1 MMKQQQHQHTII
13 IRNHLCV
20 PRKIQPL
27 QRILHPPIPRTQSQQ
42 ISQQGFISMMS
53 SQQHRMSRMIHC
65 CIVLLLVLTVAVVE
79 VVDAN
84 IKLLET
90 ERTIVPEPNQKY
102 PNAYKVR

>member
-1 MMKQQQHQHTII
+1 MKQQQHQHTII

-20 PRKIQPL
+20 PRKMQPL
-27 QRILHPPIPRTQSQQ
+27 QRILHPSIPRTQSQQ
-42 ISQQGFISMMS
+42 GFISMLS
-53 SQQHRMSRMIHC
+53 SQQQHRMSRMIHG
-65 CIVLLLVLTVAVVE
+65 CIVLLIVLTVAVVE

-84 IKLLET
+84 NKLLET

>member
-1 MMKQQQHQHTII
+1 MKQQQHQHTII

-20 PRKIQPL
+20 PRKIPPL
-27 QRILHPPIPRTQSQQ
+27 QHILHPPIPRTQSQQ
-42 ISQQGFISMMS
+42 ISQQGFISIMS